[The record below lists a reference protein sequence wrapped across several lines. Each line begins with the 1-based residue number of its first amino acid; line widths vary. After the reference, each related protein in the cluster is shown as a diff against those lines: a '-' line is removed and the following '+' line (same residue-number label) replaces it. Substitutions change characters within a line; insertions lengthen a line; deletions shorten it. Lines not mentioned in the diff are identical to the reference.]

1 MEERYI
7 EDNDSA
13 EDENTEELSIT
24 DQETSEQ
31 SEETEETEETDR
43 SDIQDLNDK
52 YLRLYAEFENYKK
65 RVNTEKE
72 ELIKYGNESLLYELL
87 PAIDNLELALK
98 HASNDSDTGI
108 VQGVEI
114 TLKEL
119 HRTLEKFGLSKIDAA
134 GKHFDPSIHHAMM
147 KVEREDMDEK
157 LVAEELRAGY
167 IYCDKVLRPSLVAV
181 SVKPQKEQKEVKTQE
196 EETESE
202 NAENSINKNI
212 EEES

>member
-1 MEERYI
+1 MEERDTKDY
-7 EDNDSA
+7 DSVENENA
-13 EDENTEELSIT
+13 EEISIT
-24 DQETSEQ
+24 DQEISEQ
-31 SEETEETEETDR
+31 AKVTDT
-43 SDIQDLNDK
+43 SVIQDLNDK

-65 RVNTEKE
+65 RMNKEKE

-98 HASNDSDTGI
+98 HASSRSTLRLSTGDSNTGL
-108 VQGVEI
+108 VQGVEM

-119 HRTLEKFGLSKIDAA
+119 QRTLEKFGLSKIEST
-134 GKHFDPSIHHAMM
+134 GKQFDPSIHHAMM

-167 IYCDKVLRPSLVAV
+167 IYHDKVLRPSLVAV
-181 SVKPQKEQKEVKTQE
+181 SVKPQKEVKSQE

-202 NAENSINKNI
+202 NVEIRINKDI
-212 EEES
+212 EEE